1 MTLRGQAA
9 ARTDVLLR
17 LALDTTQAPMYGARF
32 TLMTAFH
39 IPENRRVK
47 SADRVLD
54 IFEALCDEP
63 GGLALSELALRL
75 GIAHS
80 SVHALLHTLAARG
93 YLRRDEET
101 KRYVLGARLIHL
113 SLGVSD
119 GLDLRSI
126 ARHALERLVQESH
139 ETAFVAQLHGRELS
153 YVDKV
158 VSRHRAFRT
167 DPRLSAQVPLHCSA
181 LGKAILAAMAPGR
194 AEQLLGTDVLVPST
208 PSSITDR
215 AELERDLAGIRQ
227 RGYAIDDQE
236 SMLGVCC
243 VSAPIRDGSGQVIA
257 AVSVATIVNLFD
269 AERLGPAVA
278 NTGVEISLALGWK
291 GSRAALFSV
300 NEMAT

>member
-1 MTLRGQAA
+1 MTAC
-9 ARTDVLLR
+9 TV
-17 LALDTTQAPMYGARF
+17 PF
-32 TLMTAFH
+32 TLMTGFRSS
-39 IPENRRVK
+39 ENARPVK

-63 GGLALSELALRL
+63 GGLALSELGVRL

-93 YLRRDEET
+93 YLRRDQET

-126 ARHALERLVQESH
+126 ARDALERLVKESQ
-139 ETAFVAQLHGRELS
+139 ETAFVAQLDGHDLI

-167 DPRLSAQVPLHCSA
+167 DPRLSARVPLHCSA
-181 LGKAILAAMAPGR
+181 LGKAILAAMAPAR
-194 AEQLLGTDVLVPST
+194 VEQLLGDEVLVPST

-215 AELERDLAGIRQ
+215 AELERNLAGVRG

-243 VSAPIRDGSGQVIA
+243 AGAPIRDRSGEVIA

-269 AERLGPAVA
+269 AEQLGPAVA
-278 NTGVEISLALGWK
+278 STAVDISHALGWQ
-291 GSRAALFSV
+291 GSRATLFS
-300 NEMAT
+300 ATEKAT

>member
-1 MTLRGQAA
+1 MTGF
-9 ARTDVLLR
+9 
-17 LALDTTQAPMYGARF
+17 PSS
-32 TLMTAFH
+32 
-39 IPENRRVK
+39 ENRPVK

-54 IFEALCDEP
+54 IFEALCNEP
-63 GGLALSELALRL
+63 DGLALSELALRL

-93 YLRRDEET
+93 YLRRDAET

-126 ARHALERLVQESH
+126 ARDELERLVKESQ
-139 ETAFVAQLHGRELS
+139 ETAFVAQLHGHELN

-167 DPRLSAQVPLHCSA
+167 DPRLSARVPLHCSA
-181 LGKAILAAMAPGR
+181 LGKAILAAMAPDR
-194 AEQLLGTDVLVPST
+194 VEQLLGAEVLVPST

-215 AELERDLAGIRQ
+215 TELERDLAGIRQ
-227 RGYAIDDQE
+227 RGYAIDDEE

-243 VSAPIRDGSGQVIA
+243 VGAPIRDRSGQVIA

-269 AERLGPAVA
+269 AARLGPAVA
-278 NTGVEISLALGWK
+278 NTAVDISLALGWQ
-291 GSRAALFSV
+291 GSRATLFSAS
-300 NEMAT
+300 EMAT